1 MRSLLLAL
9 CLTACGTDTT
19 GLALG
24 ENIDV
29 RLGTS
34 IQMPGDTLSVKF
46 TDVTADSRC
55 PTGVQCVWAGEAT
68 TLFTVNAGDPVTLTL
83 GADAAKARV
92 ITHGYQVTLV
102 GLKPYP
108 TSSGPIAKADYV
120 ATIQV
125 TSAKD

>member
-1 MRSLLLAL
+1 VRPLILAL
-9 CLTACGTDTT
+9 FLSACGTDTT
-19 GLALG
+19 GPALG
-24 ENIDV
+24 DDIDL

-34 IQMPGDTLSVKF
+34 IQVPGDTLSVKF
-46 TDVTADSRC
+46 ADVTADSRC

-68 TLFTVNAGDPVTLTL
+68 TLFTVSNGEPLTLTL

-92 ITHGYQVTLV
+92 ITRGYQVTLV

-120 ATIQV
+120 ATIRV

>member
-9 CLTACGTDTT
+9 FVAACGRDTT
-19 GLALG
+19 EPALG
-24 ENIDV
+24 ENIDM

-34 IQMPGDTLSVKF
+34 VQVPGDTLSVKF

-68 TLFTVNAGDPVTLTL
+68 TVFTVGGSQQVTLIL
-83 GADAAKARV
+83 GADATKARV
-92 ITHGYQVTLV
+92 ITHGNQVTLV
-102 GLKPYP
+102 ALKPYP
-108 TSSGPIAKADYV
+108 TSTGPIVKGDYT
-120 ATIQV
+120 ATIKI